1 MSRIIIADTSMPYDG
16 RDLDVRPLGGT
27 ESSVIRCARELVC
40 RGHEVSVYT
49 NCEGPIEHEGVAWRP
64 LSHAAPESCDLY
76 VAVQQPKLLGF
87 VRKPQRRAIWV
98 LWPSNQLKHYKKIWR
113 MWLYRPIP
121 ILASQYQVVRYSHL
135 LPHQASKIV
144 IPLALPDDVRG
155 REFRATVPRR
165 RAIFASNPQRN
176 LRRLVEIWAASI
188 LPRVPDAVLDV
199 FGVNSLRPG
208 EEAWKAWEGSVLP
221 PGMPENVKR
230 SVVVHPSLERR
241 ELIEAMRNSRVM
253 LYLGHK
259 CEAFCLSLAEAQALG
274 VPAVIAPVA
283 VLPERVIDGVTGF
296 HRSDAGQFAEAAVSL
311 LTDDRLW
318 RRQHEAA
325 IQNQQ
330 GISWPEYARRFE
342 LALFGGG
349 TCVADRL
356 GGASEPAAAA
366 SA

>member
-1 MSRIIIADTSMPYDG
+1 
-16 RDLDVRPLGGT
+16 L
-27 ESSVIRCARELVC
+27 SS
-40 RGHEVSVYT
+40 T
-49 NCEGPIEHEGVAWRP
+49 
-64 LSHAAPESCDLY
+64 APESCDVY

-87 VRKPQRRAIWV
+87 VRKPKRRAIWV

-121 ILASQYQVVRYSHL
+121 VLMSQYQVVRYSRF
-135 LPHQASKIV
+135 LPHYRSKILV
-144 IPLALPDDVRG
+144 PLALPDDVRG
-155 REFRATVPRR
+155 HELRATVPPR

-199 FGVNSLRPG
+199 YGVNNLNPG
-208 EEAWKAWEGSVLP
+208 EDAWKLWQGSVLP

-230 SVVVHPSLERR
+230 SVVVHRSLGRR

-274 VPAVIAPVA
+274 LPAVIAPVA

-296 HRSDAGQFAEAAVSL
+296 HRSDSGQFAEAAVSL
-311 LTDDRLW
+311 LTDDKLW
-318 RRQHEAA
+318 RCHHEAA
-325 IQNQQ
+325 IRHQQ

-342 LALFGGG
+342 LAIFGD
-349 TCVADRL
+349 TISVAEGL
-356 GGASEPAAAA
+356 GGPSAGAAAA